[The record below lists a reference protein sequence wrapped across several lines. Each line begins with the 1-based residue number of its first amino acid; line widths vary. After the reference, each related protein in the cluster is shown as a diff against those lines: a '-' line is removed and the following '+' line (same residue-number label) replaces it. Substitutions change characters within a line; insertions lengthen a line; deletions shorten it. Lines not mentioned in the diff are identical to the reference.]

1 MLNDSGNRNP
11 LQNAIYSLMNLP
23 SSVAKA
29 ALHNITRP
37 FGMMGDVFSRQNV
50 VNAMMPKPLA
60 SGVNSVL
67 DMVAA
72 ARERKKGEK
81 NEAQTSPKEEKKP
94 RQVQEEEED
103 FDPSQGGWV
112 EDDEYDDE
120 DDGPSAAAMDID
132 GSLDDIEEDE
142 GESEEILSEILD
154 EIQNGFGQSNENLAL
169 LLERFGVNNNNEE
182 PVMMR
187 WDEEGMPDPVA
198 KIDPAQLEELVDDND
213 DEFLAEL
220 VELNGVIIQK
230 LDQIDKNTR
239 RDTLA
244 EREAELE
251 SKSASAVVSNT
262 ADELAKAQKDKDN
275 SLIGAIA
282 DTLGSA
288 ALGAAGIGAAGLG
301 AKGAAGKLGKILGK
315 TRAPTTGLASAVSA
329 EAQAA
334 PAIAKSVE
342 AAVKP
347 TSKLAAVGKGAGK
360 VLGAPLAVGL
370 GAYEAYQVSQDDALS
385 SEQKTTEYSK
395 IGGKTV
401 GALAGAKAGAVLGA
415 IGGPVGS
422 IIGGLLGGIGGF
434 FLGEKG
440 GEIVGDLI
448 NKVLPTS
455 AEPKIDD
462 PAKSAE
468 IAANI
473 VKPDISGVTAGNTR
487 VTNLENL
494 TQRIEQTAADKQSA
508 MMQPIIAPVT
518 IHNNNTTNN
527 GSSQQQSRMP
537 VPSVRNQ
544 DGTIQR
550 LLDANYRPLIK

>member
-72 ARERKKGEK
+72 ARERKK
-81 NEAQTSPKEEKKP
+81 EAKEAAASSKEEKKP
-94 RQVQEEEED
+94 TRQVQEEEED

-112 EDDEYDDE
+112 EDDEYDD

-132 GSLDDIEEDE
+132 GSLDEIEEDE

-198 KIDPAQLEELVDDND
+198 KIDPAQLEELTDDDD

-262 ADELAKAQKDKDN
+262 ADELAKAQKDKDS

-282 DTLGSA
+282 DSLGSA

-329 EAQAA
+329 EASAA

-347 TSKLAAVGKGAGK
+347 TSKIAAVGKGAGR

-370 GAYEAYQVSQDDALS
+370 SAYEAYQVAQDEALT

-422 IIGGLLGGIGGF
+422 VIGGLLGGIGGF

-448 NKVLPTS
+448 NKVLPSS

-473 VKPDISGVTAGNTR
+473 VKPDIQGVTAGNTR
-487 VTNLENL
+487 VTNLEQL

>member
-29 ALHNITRP
+29 ALNNITRP

-72 ARERKKGEK
+72 ARERKK
-81 NEAQTSPKEEKKP
+81 EAKEAAASSKEEKKP
-94 RQVQEEEED
+94 TRQVQEEEED

-112 EDDEYDDE
+112 EDDEYDD

-132 GSLDDIEEDE
+132 GSLDEIEEDE

-198 KIDPAQLEELVDDND
+198 KIDPAQLEELADDDD

-329 EAQAA
+329 EASAA

-347 TSKLAAVGKGAGK
+347 TSKIAAVGKGAGR

-370 GAYEAYQVSQDDALS
+370 SAYEAYQVAQDDALS

-422 IIGGLLGGIGGF
+422 VIGGLLGGIGGF

-448 NKVLPTS
+448 NKVLPSS

-473 VKPDISGVTAGNTR
+473 VKPDIQGVAAGNTR
-487 VTNLENL
+487 VTNLEQL
-494 TQRIEQTAADKQSA
+494 TQRIEQTAADKQDA

>member
-1 MLNDSGNRNP
+1 MLNDSGKRNP
-11 LQNAIYSLMNLP
+11 LQNAIYSLMNPP
-23 SSVAKA
+23 SSVTKA

-37 FGMMGDVFSRQNV
+37 FGMMGEVFSRENI
-50 VNAMMPKPLA
+50 VNAMMPKMLA

-67 DMVAA
+67 DKVSAS
-72 ARERKKGEK
+72 RKKG
-81 NEAQTSPKEEKKP
+81 TPSSSSKKT
-94 RQVQEEEED
+94 RQVQEEED

-112 EDDEYDDE
+112 EDDEYDD
-120 DDGPSAAAMDID
+120 DGPSATAMDID
-132 GSLDDIEEDE
+132 GSLDDIEEDM
-142 GESEEILSEILD
+142 GESEELLSEILD

-182 PVMMR
+182 PIMMR
-187 WDEEGMPDPVA
+187 WDEDANPDPIA
-198 KIDPAQLEELVDDND
+198 KIDPTQLEELVDD
-213 DEFLAEL
+213 DESLAEL
-220 VELNGVIIQK
+220 VELNGVIIKK
-230 LDQIDKNTR
+230 LDQIEKNTR

-262 ADELAKAQKDKDN
+262 ADDLAKAQKDKDN

-282 DTLGSA
+282 ETLGSA

-301 AKGAAGKLGKILGK
+301 AKGVAGKLGKILGK
-315 TRAPTTGLASAVSA
+315 TRAPVGGIASAVSA
-329 EAQAA
+329 EASTA

-347 TSKLAAVGKGAGK
+347 TSKIAAVGKGAGR
-360 VLGAPLAVGL
+360 VIGAPLAVGL
-370 GAYEAYQVSQDDALS
+370 GAYEAYQVAQDDALS

-422 IIGGLLGGIGGF
+422 VIGGLLGGIGGF

-455 AEPKIDD
+455 DPSPKLDD

-473 VKPDISGVTAGNTR
+473 VKPDIQGVSAGNTR
-487 VTNLENL
+487 VTNLEQL
-494 TQRIEQTAADKQSA
+494 TQRIEETAADKQA
-508 MMQPIIAPVT
+508 VMMQPIIAPVT

-527 GSSQQQSRMP
+527 ASNQQQSRIP

>member
-1 MLNDSGNRNP
+1 MLNDSGKRNP

-23 SSVAKA
+23 SSVTKA

-37 FGMMGDVFSRQNV
+37 FGMMGEVFSRENI
-50 VNAMMPKPLA
+50 VNAMMPKMLA
-60 SGVNSVL
+60 AGVNSVL
-67 DMVAA
+67 DKVSASHKKAA
-72 ARERKKGEK
+72 P
-81 NEAQTSPKEEKKP
+81 SSSSKKP
-94 RQVQEEEED
+94 RQVQEEED

-112 EDDEYDDE
+112 EDDEYD

-132 GSLDDIEEDE
+132 GSLDDIEEDV
-142 GESEEILSEILD
+142 GESEEILAEILD

-182 PVMMR
+182 PIMMR
-187 WDEEGMPDPVA
+187 WDEDANPDPIA
-198 KIDPAQLEELVDDND
+198 KIDPTQLEELVDDD
-213 DEFLAEL
+213 DTLAEL
-220 VELNGVIIQK
+220 VELNGVIIKK
-230 LDQIDKNTR
+230 LDQIEKNTR
-239 RDTLA
+239 RDALA

-262 ADELAKAQKDKDN
+262 ADELAKAQKDKDS

-315 TRAPTTGLASAVSA
+315 TRAPAGGIASAVSA
-329 EAQAA
+329 EASAA

-347 TSKLAAVGKGAGK
+347 QSKIAAVGKGAGR

-370 GAYEAYQVSQDDALS
+370 GAYEAYQVAQDDALS

-422 IIGGLLGGIGGF
+422 VIGGLLGGIGGF

-455 AEPKIDD
+455 GPSPKLDD
-462 PAKSAE
+462 PVKSAE

-473 VKPDISGVTAGNTR
+473 VKPDISGVSAGNTR
-487 VTNLENL
+487 VANLEQL
-494 TQRIEQTAADKQSA
+494 TQRIEQTAADKQAA
-508 MMQPIIAPVT
+508 MLQPIIAPVT

-527 GSSQQQSRMP
+527 GSNQQQSRMA

>member
-37 FGMMGDVFSRQNV
+37 FGMMGDVFSRHNV

-72 ARERKKGEK
+72 ARERKK
-81 NEAQTSPKEEKKP
+81 EAKEAAASSKEEKKP
-94 RQVQEEEED
+94 TRQVQEEEED

-112 EDDEYDDE
+112 EDDEYDD

-132 GSLDDIEEDE
+132 GSLDEIEEDE

-198 KIDPAQLEELVDDND
+198 KIDPAQLEELADDDD

-288 ALGAAGIGAAGLG
+288 ALGAAGLGAAGLG

-329 EAQAA
+329 EASAA

-347 TSKLAAVGKGAGK
+347 TSKIAAVGKGAGR

-370 GAYEAYQVSQDDALS
+370 SAYEAYQVAQDDALS

-401 GALAGAKAGAVLGA
+401 GALAGAKAGAILGA

-422 IIGGLLGGIGGF
+422 VIGGLLGGIGGF

-448 NKVLPTS
+448 NKVLPSS

-473 VKPDISGVTAGNTR
+473 VKPDIQGVAAGNTR
-487 VTNLENL
+487 VTNLEQL
-494 TQRIEQTAADKQSA
+494 TQRIEQTAADKQDA

>member
-1 MLNDSGNRNP
+1 MLNDSGKQNP
-11 LQNAIYSLMNLP
+11 LQSAIYSLMNLP
-23 SSVAKA
+23 ASVTKA

-37 FGMMGDVFSRQNV
+37 FGMMGDVFSRQNI
-50 VNAMMPKPLA
+50 VNAMMPKTLA
-60 SGVNSVL
+60 TGVNSVL
-67 DMVAA
+67 DMVAS
-72 ARERKKGEK
+72 RKK
-81 NEAQTSPKEEKKP
+81 ASPSSSSSTEPKKTK
-94 RQVQEEEED
+94 QVHEEEED

-112 EDDEYDDE
+112 EDDEYDD
-120 DDGPSAAAMDID
+120 DGGPSAAAMDID
-132 GSLDDIEEDE
+132 GSLDEIEEDD
-142 GESEEILSEILD
+142 GESEELLAEILD

-187 WDEEGMPDPVA
+187 WDEDATPDPVA
-198 KIDPAQLEELVDDND
+198 KIDPDQLEDLTDDD
-213 DEFLAEL
+213 DELLAEL

-262 ADELAKAQKDKDN
+262 ADELAKAQKDKDS

-282 DTLGSA
+282 DSLGSA
-288 ALGAAGIGAAGLG
+288 ALGAAGLGAAGLG

-315 TRAPTTGLASAVSA
+315 TRAPSTGIASAVSA

-370 GAYEAYQVSQDDALS
+370 GAYEAYQVSQDEALS

-422 IIGGLLGGIGGF
+422 VIGGLLGGIGGF

-448 NKVLPTS
+448 NKVIPSTP
-455 AEPKIDD
+455 EPKLDD

-487 VTNLENL
+487 VSNLEQL
-494 TQRIEQTAADKQSA
+494 TQRIEQTAADKQAA

-527 GSSQQQSRMP
+527 GSSQQQTRMP
-537 VPSVRNQ
+537 VPTVRNQ

-550 LLDANYRPLIK
+550 LLDANYQPLIR

>member
-29 ALHNITRP
+29 ALHSITRP

-72 ARERKKGEK
+72 ARERKK
-81 NEAQTSPKEEKKP
+81 EAKEEAASSKEEKKP
-94 RQVQEEEED
+94 SRQIQEEEED

-112 EDDEYDDE
+112 EDDEYDD
-120 DDGPSAAAMDID
+120 DDGPSAATMDID
-132 GSLDDIEEDE
+132 GSLDEIEEDE

-182 PVMMR
+182 PIMMR
-187 WDEEGMPDPVA
+187 WDEEGMPDPIA
-198 KIDPAQLEELVDDND
+198 KIDPAQLEELTDDDD
-213 DEFLAEL
+213 DEELAEL

-230 LDQIDKNTR
+230 LDQIEKNTR
-239 RDTLA
+239 RDELA

-251 SKSASAVVSNT
+251 SRSATAVVSNT
-262 ADELAKAQKDKDN
+262 ADELAKAQKDKES

-282 DTLGSA
+282 DSLGSA
-288 ALGAAGIGAAGLG
+288 ALGAAGLGAAGLG

-347 TSKLAAVGKGAGK
+347 TSKIAAVGKGAGR

-370 GAYEAYQVSQDDALS
+370 SAYEAYQVAQDEALT

-422 IIGGLLGGIGGF
+422 VIGGLLGGIGGF

-455 AEPKIDD
+455 AEPKLDD
-462 PAKSAE
+462 PSKSAE

-473 VKPDISGVTAGNTR
+473 VTPDIGGVEAGNTR
-487 VTNLENL
+487 VSNLEQL
-494 TQRIEQTAADKQSA
+494 TQRIEQTAADKQAA

-527 GSSQQQSRMP
+527 GSSQQQTRMP

-550 LLDANYRPLIK
+550 LLDANYQPLIR

>member
-29 ALHNITRP
+29 ALNNITRP

-72 ARERKKGEK
+72 ARERKK
-81 NEAQTSPKEEKKP
+81 EAKEAAASSKEEKKP
-94 RQVQEEEED
+94 TRQVQEEEED

-112 EDDEYDDE
+112 EDDEYDD

-132 GSLDDIEEDE
+132 GSLDEIEEDE

-198 KIDPAQLEELVDDND
+198 KIDPAQLEELADDDD

-347 TSKLAAVGKGAGK
+347 TSKIAAVGKGAGR

-370 GAYEAYQVSQDDALS
+370 SAYEAYQVAQDDALS

-422 IIGGLLGGIGGF
+422 VIGGLLGGIGGF

-473 VKPDISGVTAGNTR
+473 VKPDIQGVAAGNTR
-487 VTNLENL
+487 VTNLEQL
-494 TQRIEQTAADKQSA
+494 TQRIEQTAADKQDA

>member
-23 SSVAKA
+23 ASVTKA
-29 ALHNITRP
+29 ALNNITRP

-72 ARERKKGEK
+72 ARERKK
-81 NEAQTSPKEEKKP
+81 EAKEAAASSKEEKKP
-94 RQVQEEEED
+94 TRQVQEEEED

-112 EDDEYDDE
+112 EDDEYDD

-132 GSLDDIEEDE
+132 GSLDEIEEDE

-198 KIDPAQLEELVDDND
+198 KIDPAQLEDLADDDD
-213 DEFLAEL
+213 DELLAEL

-315 TRAPTTGLASAVSA
+315 TRAPTTGIASAVSA
-329 EAQAA
+329 EASAA

-347 TSKLAAVGKGAGK
+347 TSKIAAVGKGAGR

-370 GAYEAYQVSQDDALS
+370 GAYEAYQVAQDDALS

-422 IIGGLLGGIGGF
+422 VIGGLLGGIGGF

-462 PAKSAE
+462 SAKSAE
-468 IAANI
+468 IVANI
-473 VKPDISGVTAGNTR
+473 IKPDIQGVTAGNTR
-487 VTNLENL
+487 VTNLEQL

-527 GSSQQQSRMP
+527 GSSQQQTRMP

>member
-11 LQNAIYSLMNLP
+11 LQNAIYSLMDLP

-72 ARERKKGEK
+72 ARERKKESK
-81 NEAQTSPKEEKKP
+81 EEAASSKEEKKP
-94 RQVQEEEED
+94 PRQIQEEEED

-112 EDDEYDDE
+112 EDDEYDD
-120 DDGPSAAAMDID
+120 DGPSAAAMDID
-132 GSLDDIEEDE
+132 GSLDEIEEDE

-187 WDEEGMPDPVA
+187 WDEEGMPDPIA
-198 KIDPAQLEELVDDND
+198 KIDPAQLEELTDDDD
-213 DEFLAEL
+213 DEELAEM

-230 LDQIDKNTR
+230 LDQIEKNTR
-239 RDTLA
+239 RDELA

-251 SKSASAVVSNT
+251 SKSATAVVSNT

-275 SLIGAIA
+275 SLLGAIA
-282 DTLGSA
+282 DSLGSA

-315 TRAPTTGLASAVSA
+315 TRAPTTGIASAVSA

-347 TSKLAAVGKGAGK
+347 TSKIAAVGKGAGR

-370 GAYEAYQVSQDDALS
+370 SAYEAYQVAQDEALT

-422 IIGGLLGGIGGF
+422 VIGGLLGGIGGF

-448 NKVLPTS
+448 NKVLPSST
-455 AEPKIDD
+455 EPKLDD
-462 PAKSAE
+462 PSKSAE

-487 VTNLENL
+487 VTNLEQL
-494 TQRIEQTAADKQSA
+494 TQRIEQTAADKQDA

-527 GSSQQQSRMP
+527 GSSQQQTRML

-550 LLDANYRPLIK
+550 LLDANYQPLIR

>member
-1 MLNDSGNRNP
+1 MLNDSGKSNP

-23 SSVAKA
+23 ASVTKA

-50 VNAMMPKPLA
+50 VNAMMPKTLA
-60 SGVNSVL
+60 TGVNSVL

-72 ARERKKGEK
+72 RKKAAPSSSSSSTE
-81 NEAQTSPKEEKKP
+81 PKKTK
-94 RQVQEEEED
+94 QVQEDEED

-112 EDDEYDDE
+112 EDDEYDD
-120 DDGPSAAAMDID
+120 DDGPSAATMDID
-132 GSLDDIEEDE
+132 GSLDEIDEDL

-187 WDEEGMPDPVA
+187 WDEDATPDPVA
-198 KIDPAQLEELVDDND
+198 KIDPDQLEELTDD
-213 DEFLAEL
+213 DESLAEL
-220 VELNGVIIQK
+220 IELNGVIINK
-230 LDQIDKNTR
+230 LDQIEKNTR
-239 RDTLA
+239 RDDLA
-244 EREAELE
+244 DREAELE
-251 SKSASAVVSNT
+251 SKSATAVVSNT
-262 ADELAKAQKDKDN
+262 ADELAKAQKDKDG
-275 SLIGAIA
+275 SLIGALA

-288 ALGAAGIGAAGLG
+288 ALGAAGLGAAGLG
-301 AKGAAGKLGKILGK
+301 AKGAAGKLGRILGK
-315 TRAPTTGLASAVSA
+315 TRAPVGGLAVSA
-329 EAQAA
+329 ASAEASAA
-334 PAIAKSVE
+334 PAISKSVE

-370 GAYEAYQVSQDDALS
+370 GAYEAYQVSQDEALS

-422 IIGGLLGGIGGF
+422 VIGGLLGGIGGF

-448 NKVLPTS
+448 NKVLPSDPT
-455 AEPKIDD
+455 PKLDD
-462 PAKSAE
+462 PAKAAE

-473 VKPDISGVTAGNTR
+473 VKPDVSGVTAGNTR

-494 TQRIEQTAADKQSA
+494 TQRIEQTAADKQAA

-527 GSSQQQSRMP
+527 GSGNQQTRMN
-537 VPSVRNQ
+537 VPTVRNQ

-550 LLDANYRPLIK
+550 LLDANYQPLIR

>member
-72 ARERKKGEK
+72 ARERKK
-81 NEAQTSPKEEKKP
+81 EAKEAAASSKEEKKP

-112 EDDEYDDE
+112 EDDEYDD
-120 DDGPSAAAMDID
+120 DDDSPSAAAMDIG

-198 KIDPAQLEELVDDND
+198 KIDPAQLEELADDD
-213 DEFLAEL
+213 DDDFLAEL

-262 ADELAKAQKDKDN
+262 ADELAKAQKDKDS

-282 DTLGSA
+282 DSLGSA

-347 TSKLAAVGKGAGK
+347 TSKIAAVGKGAGR

-370 GAYEAYQVSQDDALS
+370 SAYEAYQVAQDEALS

-422 IIGGLLGGIGGF
+422 VIGGLLGGIGGF

-473 VKPDISGVTAGNTR
+473 VKPDIQGVTAGNTR
-487 VTNLENL
+487 VTNLEQL
-494 TQRIEQTAADKQSA
+494 TQRIEQTAADKQAA

>member
-23 SSVAKA
+23 ASVTKA

-37 FGMMGDVFSRQNV
+37 FGMMGDVFTRQNI
-50 VNAMMPKPLA
+50 VNAMMPKTLA
-60 SGVNSVL
+60 TGVNSVL

-72 ARERKKGEK
+72 RKKAAPSSSSSSTE
-81 NEAQTSPKEEKKP
+81 PKKTK
-94 RQVQEEEED
+94 QVQEDEED

-112 EDDEYDDE
+112 EDDEYDD

-132 GSLDDIEEDE
+132 GSLDEIEEDE

-198 KIDPAQLEELVDDND
+198 KIDPAQLEELVDDD

-262 ADELAKAQKDKDN
+262 ADELAKAQKDKDS

-282 DTLGSA
+282 DSLGSA
-288 ALGAAGIGAAGLG
+288 ALGAAGLGAAGLG

-315 TRAPTTGLASAVSA
+315 TRAPTAGLASAVSA

-347 TSKLAAVGKGAGK
+347 TSKIAAVGKGAGR

-370 GAYEAYQVSQDDALS
+370 GAYEAYQVAQDEALT

-422 IIGGLLGGIGGF
+422 VIGGLLGGIGGF

-448 NKVLPTS
+448 NKVLPSST
-455 AEPKIDD
+455 EPKIDD

-473 VKPDISGVTAGNTR
+473 VKPDIQGVTAGNTR
-487 VTNLENL
+487 VTNLEQL
-494 TQRIEQTAADKQSA
+494 TQRIEQTAANKQDA

>member
-72 ARERKKGEK
+72 ARERKK
-81 NEAQTSPKEEKKP
+81 EAKEEAAPSKEEKKP
-94 RQVQEEEED
+94 TRQVQEEEED

-112 EDDEYDDE
+112 EDDEYDD
-120 DDGPSAAAMDID
+120 DDGPSAATMDID
-132 GSLDDIEEDE
+132 GSLDEIEEDE

-187 WDEEGMPDPVA
+187 WDEEGMPDPIA
-198 KIDPAQLEELVDDND
+198 KIDPAQLEELTDDDD
-213 DEFLAEL
+213 DEELAEL

-230 LDQIDKNTR
+230 LDQIEKNTR
-239 RDTLA
+239 RDELA

-251 SKSASAVVSNT
+251 SKSATAVVSNT

-301 AKGAAGKLGKILGK
+301 AKGAAGKLGRILGK
-315 TRAPTTGLASAVSA
+315 TRAPATGLASAVSA
-329 EAQAA
+329 EASAA

-347 TSKLAAVGKGAGK
+347 TSKIAAVGKGAGR

-370 GAYEAYQVSQDDALS
+370 SAYEAYQVAQDDALS

-422 IIGGLLGGIGGF
+422 VIGGLLGGIGGF

-455 AEPKIDD
+455 AEPKLDD
-462 PAKSAE
+462 PSKSAE

-473 VKPDISGVTAGNTR
+473 VTPDIGGVEAGNTR
-487 VTNLENL
+487 VSNLEQL
-494 TQRIEQTAADKQSA
+494 TQRIEQTAADKQAA

-527 GSSQQQSRMP
+527 GSGQQQTRMP

-550 LLDANYRPLIK
+550 LLDANYQPLIR

>member
-72 ARERKKGEK
+72 ARERKK
-81 NEAQTSPKEEKKP
+81 EAKEAAASSKEEKKPP

-112 EDDEYDDE
+112 EDDEYDD

-198 KIDPAQLEELVDDND
+198 KIDPAQLEELTDDDD

-282 DTLGSA
+282 DTIGSA

-315 TRAPTTGLASAVSA
+315 TRAPTAGIASAVSA

-347 TSKLAAVGKGAGK
+347 TSKIAAVGKGAGR

-370 GAYEAYQVSQDDALS
+370 SAYEAYQVAQDEALT

-422 IIGGLLGGIGGF
+422 VIGGLLGGIGGF

-462 PAKSAE
+462 PVKSAE

-473 VKPDISGVTAGNTR
+473 VKPDISGVAAGNTR
-487 VTNLENL
+487 VTNLEQL

-527 GSSQQQSRMP
+527 GSSQQQTRMP

>member
-23 SSVAKA
+23 ASVTKA
-29 ALHNITRP
+29 AIHNITRP

-72 ARERKKGEK
+72 ARERKK
-81 NEAQTSPKEEKKP
+81 EAKEAAASSKEEKKP
-94 RQVQEEEED
+94 TRQVQEEEED

-112 EDDEYDDE
+112 EDDEYDD
-120 DDGPSAAAMDID
+120 DDGPSAAAMNID

-198 KIDPAQLEELVDDND
+198 KIDPAQLEELADDD

-251 SKSASAVVSNT
+251 SKSTSAVVSNT
-262 ADELAKAQKDKDN
+262 ADELAKAQKDKDS

-282 DTLGSA
+282 DSLGSA

-347 TSKLAAVGKGAGK
+347 TSKIAAVGKGAGR

-370 GAYEAYQVSQDDALS
+370 SAYEAYQVSQDEALS

-422 IIGGLLGGIGGF
+422 VIGGLLGGIGGF

-448 NKVLPTS
+448 NKVLPSSDPSPKLDDS
-455 AEPKIDD
+455 AK
-462 PAKSAE
+462 AAE

-473 VKPDISGVTAGNTR
+473 VKPDIQGVAAGNTR
-487 VTNLENL
+487 VTNLEQL

>member
-29 ALHNITRP
+29 AMHNITRP

-72 ARERKKGEK
+72 DRGRKK
-81 NEAQTSPKEEKKP
+81 EARSSPKEEKKP

-112 EDDEYDDE
+112 EDDEYDD

-142 GESEEILSEILD
+142 GESEEILSEILV

-182 PVMMR
+182 SVMMR

-329 EAQAA
+329 EASAA

-347 TSKLAAVGKGAGK
+347 TSKIAAVGKGAGR
-360 VLGAPLAVGL
+360 VLGTPLAVGL
-370 GAYEAYQVSQDDALS
+370 SAYEAYQVSQDEALS

-422 IIGGLLGGIGGF
+422 VIGGLLGGIGGF

-462 PAKSAE
+462 PVRSAE

-473 VKPDISGVTAGNTR
+473 VKPDIQGVAAGNTR
-487 VTNLENL
+487 VTNLEQL
-494 TQRIEQTAADKQSA
+494 TQRIEQTAANKQDA

-527 GSSQQQSRMP
+527 GSSQQQSRIP

>member
-1 MLNDSGNRNP
+1 MLNDSGKRNP
-11 LQNAIYSLMNLP
+11 LQNAIYTLVNMP
-23 SSVAKA
+23 SSVTKA

-37 FGMMGDVFSRQNV
+37 FGMMGDVFSRENI
-50 VNAMMPKPLA
+50 VNAMMPKTLA
-60 SGVNSVL
+60 AGVNTVL
-67 DMVAA
+67 DKVSAS
-72 ARERKKGEK
+72 RKKA
-81 NEAQTSPKEEKKP
+81 AQSTASTKKTESKKQQ
-94 RQVQEEEED
+94 RFEEED

-112 EDDEYDDE
+112 EDDEYDD
-120 DDGPSAAAMDID
+120 DGPVAASMRVD
-132 GSLDDIEEDE
+132 GSIDNIDEDV
-142 GESEEILSEILD
+142 GESEELLAEILD
-154 EIQNGFGQSNENLAL
+154 EIQNGFGQSNENLGL
-169 LLERFGVNNNNEE
+169 LLERFGVNNDNEE

-187 WDEEGMPDPVA
+187 WDEQGVPDPVA
-198 KIDPAQLEELVDDND
+198 KIDPDQLEELSDDD
-213 DEFLAEL
+213 SMAEL
-220 VELNGVIIQK
+220 IELNGVIIKK
-230 LDQIDKNTR
+230 LDQIEKNTR

-251 SKSASAVVSNT
+251 SRSAKAVVSTT
-262 ADELAKAQKDKDN
+262 AEDLARAQKDKEG

-282 DTLGSA
+282 DGLGSA
-288 ALGAAGIGAAGLG
+288 ALGAAGLGAAGLG

-315 TRAPTTGLASAVSA
+315 TKAPASGLATAAA
-329 EAQAA
+329 ESKAG

-347 TSKLAAVGKGAGK
+347 ASKLGAVTKGAGR

-370 GAYEAYQVSQDDALS
+370 SAYEAYQVSQDGSLS

-422 IIGGLLGGIGGF
+422 VIGGLLGGIGGF

-448 NKVLPTS
+448 NKVLPS
-455 AEPKIDD
+455 SGSSPKLDD
-462 PAKSAE
+462 TAKAAE

-473 VKPDISGVTAGNTR
+473 VKPEIGGVSAGNTR
-487 VTNLENL
+487 VSNLEQL
-494 TQRIEQTAADKQSA
+494 TQRIEQTAADKQA
-508 MMQPIIAPVT
+508 ALMQPIIAPVT

-527 GSSQQQSRMP
+527 GSSNQQSRMP

>member
-72 ARERKKGEK
+72 ARERNKGEK

-94 RQVQEEEED
+94 RQVQEED

-112 EDDEYDDE
+112 EDDEYDD

-132 GSLDDIEEDE
+132 GSLDEIEEDE

-187 WDEEGMPDPVA
+187 WDEEGMPDPIA
-198 KIDPAQLEELVDDND
+198 KIDPAQLEELTDDDD

-244 EREAELE
+244 DREAELE

-262 ADELAKAQKDKDN
+262 AEELAKAQKDKDI

-282 DTLGSA
+282 DSLGSA

-315 TRAPTTGLASAVSA
+315 TRAPTAGLASAVSA

-347 TSKLAAVGKGAGK
+347 TSKIAAVGKGAGR

-370 GAYEAYQVSQDDALS
+370 SAYEAYQVSQDDALS

-422 IIGGLLGGIGGF
+422 VIGGLLGGIGGF

-473 VKPDISGVTAGNTR
+473 VKPDIQGVTAGNTR
-487 VTNLENL
+487 VTNLEQL

-527 GSSQQQSRMP
+527 GSGQQQSRMP

>member
-29 ALHNITRP
+29 ALHSITRP

-72 ARERKKGEK
+72 ARERKK
-81 NEAQTSPKEEKKP
+81 EAKEEAASSKEEKKP
-94 RQVQEEEED
+94 SRQIQEEEED

-112 EDDEYDDE
+112 EDDEYDD
-120 DDGPSAAAMDID
+120 DDGPSAATMDID
-132 GSLDDIEEDE
+132 GSLDEIEEDE

-182 PVMMR
+182 PIMMR
-187 WDEEGMPDPVA
+187 WDEEGMPDPIA
-198 KIDPAQLEELVDDND
+198 KIDPAQLEELTDDDD
-213 DEFLAEL
+213 DEELAEL

-230 LDQIDKNTR
+230 LDQIEKNTR
-239 RDTLA
+239 RDELA

-251 SKSASAVVSNT
+251 SRSATAVVSNT
-262 ADELAKAQKDKDN
+262 ADELAKAQKDKDS

-282 DTLGSA
+282 DSLGSA
-288 ALGAAGIGAAGLG
+288 ALGAAGLGAAGLG

-347 TSKLAAVGKGAGK
+347 TSKIAAVGKGAGR

-370 GAYEAYQVSQDDALS
+370 SAYEAYQVAQDEALT

-422 IIGGLLGGIGGF
+422 VIGGLLGGIGGF

-455 AEPKIDD
+455 AEPKLDD
-462 PAKSAE
+462 PSKSAE

-473 VKPDISGVTAGNTR
+473 VTPDIGGVEAGNTR
-487 VTNLENL
+487 VSNLEQL
-494 TQRIEQTAADKQSA
+494 TQRIEQTAADKQAA

-527 GSSQQQSRMP
+527 GSSQQQTRMP

-550 LLDANYRPLIK
+550 LLDANYQPLIR

>member
-67 DMVAA
+67 DMVAT
-72 ARERKKGEK
+72 ARERKKEEK
-81 NEAQTSPKEEKKP
+81 EAHSSPKEEKKP
-94 RQVQEEEED
+94 TRQVQEEEED

-112 EDDEYDDE
+112 EDDEYDD

-132 GSLDDIEEDE
+132 GSLDGIEEDE

-315 TRAPTTGLASAVSA
+315 TRAPTTGIASAVSA
-329 EAQAA
+329 EASAA

-347 TSKLAAVGKGAGK
+347 TSKIAAVGKGAGR

-370 GAYEAYQVSQDDALS
+370 GAYEAYQVAQDDALS

-422 IIGGLLGGIGGF
+422 VIGGLLGGIGGF

-494 TQRIEQTAADKQSA
+494 TQRIEQTAADKQAA

-527 GSSQQQSRMP
+527 GSGQQQTRMP
-537 VPSVRNQ
+537 VPTVRNQ

-550 LLDANYRPLIK
+550 LLDANYQPLIK

>member
-1 MLNDSGNRNP
+1 MLNDSGKRNP

-23 SSVAKA
+23 SSVTKA
-29 ALHNITRP
+29 ALHNIARP
-37 FGMMGDVFSRQNV
+37 FGMMGDVFSRENI
-50 VNAMMPKPLA
+50 VNAMMPKTLA
-60 SGVNSVL
+60 AGVNGVL
-67 DMVAA
+67 DRVSA
-72 ARERKKGEK
+72 ARKKAAPSSSKKKERQPV
-81 NEAQTSPKEEKKP
+81 N
-94 RQVQEEEED
+94 EED

-112 EDDEYDDE
+112 EDDEYDD
-120 DDGPSAAAMDID
+120 DGPSATAMDID
-132 GSLDDIEEDE
+132 GSLDEIDEDL
-142 GESEEILSEILD
+142 GESEELLAEILD

-187 WDEEGMPDPVA
+187 WDEDATPDPIA
-198 KIDPAQLEELVDDND
+198 KIDPTQLEELVDDD
-213 DEFLAEL
+213 DRLAEL
-220 VELNGVIIQK
+220 IELNGTIIKK
-230 LDQIDKNTR
+230 LDQIEKNTR
-239 RDTLA
+239 RDMLG
-244 EREAELE
+244 ERESELE
-251 SKSASAVVSNT
+251 SKSASAVVHNT
-262 ADELAKAQKDKDN
+262 AEDLAKAQKDKDG

-288 ALGAAGIGAAGLG
+288 ALGAAGLGAAGLG

-315 TRAPTTGLASAVSA
+315 TRAPVGGLAASTVSA
-329 EAQAA
+329 EASAA

-370 GAYEAYQVSQDDALS
+370 GAYEAYQVSQDEALS

-422 IIGGLLGGIGGF
+422 VIGGLLGGIGGF

-448 NKVLPTS
+448 NKVLPTNPT
-455 AEPKIDD
+455 PKLDD

-487 VTNLENL
+487 VSNLEQL
-494 TQRIEQTAADKQSA
+494 TQRIEQTAAEKQSA

>member
-67 DMVAA
+67 DMVAT
-72 ARERKKGEK
+72 ARERKKEEK
-81 NEAQTSPKEEKKP
+81 EAHSSPKEEKKP
-94 RQVQEEEED
+94 TRQVQEEEED

-112 EDDEYDDE
+112 EDDEYDD

-315 TRAPTTGLASAVSA
+315 TRAPTTGIASAVSA
-329 EAQAA
+329 EASAA

-347 TSKLAAVGKGAGK
+347 TSKIAAVGKGAGR

-370 GAYEAYQVSQDDALS
+370 GAYEAYQVAQDDALS

-422 IIGGLLGGIGGF
+422 VIGGLLGGIGGF

-473 VKPDISGVTAGNTR
+473 VKPDIGGVTAGNTR

-494 TQRIEQTAADKQSA
+494 TQRIEQTAADKQAA

-527 GSSQQQSRMP
+527 GSGQQQTRMP
-537 VPSVRNQ
+537 VPTVRNQ

-550 LLDANYRPLIK
+550 LLDANYQPLIK

>member
-67 DMVAA
+67 DMVAT
-72 ARERKKGEK
+72 ARERKK
-81 NEAQTSPKEEKKP
+81 EAKEAAASSKEEKKP

-112 EDDEYDDE
+112 EDDEYDD

-262 ADELAKAQKDKDN
+262 ADELAKSQKDKDN

-301 AKGAAGKLGKILGK
+301 AKGAAVKLGKILGK
-315 TRAPTTGLASAVSA
+315 TRAPTTGIASAVSA
-329 EAQAA
+329 EASAA

-347 TSKLAAVGKGAGK
+347 TSKIAAVGKGAGR

-370 GAYEAYQVSQDDALS
+370 GAYEAYQVAQDDALS

-422 IIGGLLGGIGGF
+422 VIGGLLGGIGGF

-494 TQRIEQTAADKQSA
+494 TQRIEQTAADKQAA

-527 GSSQQQSRMP
+527 GSGQQQTRMP
-537 VPSVRNQ
+537 VPTVRNQ

-550 LLDANYRPLIK
+550 LLDANYQPLIK

>member
-29 ALHNITRP
+29 ALNNITRP

-72 ARERKKGEK
+72 ARERKK
-81 NEAQTSPKEEKKP
+81 EAKEAAAPSKEEKKP
-94 RQVQEEEED
+94 TRQVQEEEED

-112 EDDEYDDE
+112 EDDEYDD
-120 DDGPSAAAMDID
+120 DDGPSAATMDID
-132 GSLDDIEEDE
+132 GSLDEIEEDE

-187 WDEEGMPDPVA
+187 WDEDVAPDPIA
-198 KIDPAQLEELVDDND
+198 KIDPAQLEELTDDD
-213 DEFLAEL
+213 DEELAEL

-230 LDQIDKNTR
+230 LDQIEKNTR
-239 RDTLA
+239 RDELA

-251 SKSASAVVSNT
+251 SKSATAVVSNT
-262 ADELAKAQKDKDN
+262 ADELAKAQKDKDS

-282 DTLGSA
+282 DSLGSA
-288 ALGAAGIGAAGLG
+288 ALGAAGLGAAGLG

-347 TSKLAAVGKGAGK
+347 TSKIVAVGKGAGR

-370 GAYEAYQVSQDDALS
+370 SAYEAYQVAQDEALT

-422 IIGGLLGGIGGF
+422 VIGGLLGGIGGF

-448 NKVLPTS
+448 NKVLPPS
-455 AEPKIDD
+455 DPSPKLDD
-462 PAKSAE
+462 PAKAAE

-473 VKPDISGVTAGNTR
+473 VTPDIGGVEAGNTR
-487 VTNLENL
+487 VSNLEQL
-494 TQRIEQTAADKQSA
+494 TQRIEQTAADKQAA

-527 GSSQQQSRMP
+527 GSSQQQTRMP

-550 LLDANYRPLIK
+550 LLDANYQPLIR

>member
-72 ARERKKGEK
+72 ARERKK
-81 NEAQTSPKEEKKP
+81 EAKEAAASSKEEKKP
-94 RQVQEEEED
+94 TRQVQEEEED

-198 KIDPAQLEELVDDND
+198 KIDPAQLEELTDDD

-315 TRAPTTGLASAVSA
+315 TRAPTAGIASAVSA

-347 TSKLAAVGKGAGK
+347 TSKIAAVGKGAGR

-370 GAYEAYQVSQDDALS
+370 SAYEAYQVSQDDALS

-422 IIGGLLGGIGGF
+422 VIGGLLGGIGGF

-473 VKPDISGVTAGNTR
+473 VKPDIQGVAAGNTR
-487 VTNLENL
+487 VTNLEQL

-527 GSSQQQSRMP
+527 GSGNQQTRMP
-537 VPSVRNQ
+537 VPTVRNQ

>member
-72 ARERKKGEK
+72 TRERKK
-81 NEAQTSPKEEKKP
+81 EAKEAAASSKEEKKP
-94 RQVQEEEED
+94 TRQVQEEEED

-112 EDDEYDDE
+112 EDDEYDD

-347 TSKLAAVGKGAGK
+347 TSKIAAVGKGAGR

-370 GAYEAYQVSQDDALS
+370 SAYEAYQVSQDEALT

-422 IIGGLLGGIGGF
+422 VIGGLLGGIGGF

-462 PAKSAE
+462 PVKPAE

-487 VTNLENL
+487 VTNLEQL